1 MRILWIT
8 PGFAAGENDL
18 NCIPP
23 MQLLARELLLQGVD
37 LHIVTLEYPFRS
49 VPYRW
54 HGATVLPCDGQN
66 RRWLKGRTL
75 WRAMRFGREIL
86 DAAALPS
93 SYPKG
98 EITAIH
104 SFWLGW
110 ASGLGERLSRRYGV
124 PHLTTLMGQD
134 VLPQNRKFMY
144 GLHPG
149 RAARFVAVSDFQNDV
164 FEKNA
169 GMRAAY
175 VIPWGVVE
183 SEIPAVLAYEKPL
196 DVLGAGSLVPVKNW
210 EKWLRVIALA
220 IRAVPA
226 LRAELIGD
234 GVDQANLERL
244 SRQLD
249 LDENVRFAG
258 SLPRPE
264 VLAKMREAKILL
276 HTAHYESFGYVL
288 AEAAMN
294 GCRVIGTPVGAIA
307 QFGKT
312 AGSETELAAL
322 VLNTLG
328 QPVQNQPFIPFTMRQ
343 TAEAYL
349 KIYEGL

>member
-8 PGFAAGENDL
+8 PGFASDENDL

-37 LHIVTLEYPFRS
+37 LQIVTLEYPFRGEL
-49 VPYRW
+49 YCW
-54 HGATVLPCDGQN
+54 HGATVSPCNGQN

-75 WRAMRFGREIL
+75 WRAMRFCREIL
-86 DAAALPS
+86 DTAS
-93 SYPKG
+93 SHSKG
-98 EITAIH
+98 EIMAIH

-110 ASGLGERLSRRYGV
+110 ASGLGERLSRRYGL

-144 GLHPG
+144 GLYPG
-149 RAARFVAVSDFQNDV
+149 RAARFAAVSDFQNDV
-164 FEKNA
+164 FEKNT
-169 GMRAAY
+169 GMRAAH
-175 VIPWGVVE
+175 VIPWGLVE
-183 SEIPAVLAYEKPL
+183 SEIPASLSSEKTL

-210 EKWLRVIALA
+210 GKWLRVVALA
-220 IRAVPA
+220 VRAAPG
-226 LRAELIGD
+226 LRAEIIGD
-234 GVDQANLERL
+234 GVERAKLERL
-244 SRQLD
+244 ARQLG
-249 LDENVRFAG
+249 LEGNVHFAG

-264 VLAKMREAKILL
+264 VLAKMQEAKILL

-294 GCRVIGTPVGAIA
+294 GCRVVGTPVGAMA

-312 AGSETELAAL
+312 AGSEADLSAL
-322 VLNTLG
+322 VLDALG
-328 QPVQNQPFIPFTMRQ
+328 QPVQTQPFVPFTMRQ

-349 KIYEGL
+349 KIYREL

>member
-1 MRILWIT
+1 VRVLWIT
-8 PGFAAGENDL
+8 PGFASEENDL

-23 MQLLARELLLQGVD
+23 MQLLAQELLLQGVD
-37 LHIVTLEYPFRS
+37 LQIVTLEYPFRS
-49 VPYRW
+49 EPYRW
-54 HGATVLPCDGQN
+54 HGATVFPCNGQN

-75 WRAMRFGREIL
+75 WRAMRFCREIL
-86 DAAALPS
+86 D
-93 SYPKG
+93 
-98 EITAIH
+98 TAPGRKVTVH

-110 ASGLGERLSRRYGV
+110 ASGLGERLSLRHDV

-144 GLHPG
+144 GLNAG
-149 RAARFVAVSDFQNDV
+149 RTARFVAVSDFQNDV
-164 FEKNA
+164 FEKNT
-169 GMRAAY
+169 GLRAAQ

-183 SEIPAVLAYEKPL
+183 SEIPAGFTSEKTL

-220 IRAVPA
+220 VRDAPG
-226 LRAELIGD
+226 LRAELVGD
-234 GVDQANLERL
+234 GVERANLERL
-244 SRQLD
+244 ARQLG
-249 LDENVRFAG
+249 LEENVHFAG

-264 VLAKMREAKILL
+264 VLTKMQGAKILL

-294 GCRVIGTPVGAIA
+294 ACRVAGTPVGAMA

-312 AGSETELAAL
+312 AGSDSDLAAL
-322 VLNTLG
+322 VVDALG
-328 QPVQNQPFIPFTMRQ
+328 QPVQNQPFVPFTMRQ
-343 TAEAYL
+343 TAEEYL
-349 KIYEGL
+349 KVYKGL